1 MRDPRE
7 KRIDEP
13 RDSNGAKNGEKL
25 PASTIGEV
33 RSEIFEVANVF
44 EEGLGAWLYGH
55 DAVEGAAQ
63 EQGSKNGVKN
73 EQYRSNEVHL
83 IMHTFRSVIC
93 RDVCFAQRRQGEKP
107 TITRLTA
114 RQKIAQ

>member
-1 MRDPRE
+1 MGDPRE

-25 PASTIGEV
+25 PASAIGEV

-44 EEGLGAWLYGH
+44 EESLGAWLYGH
-55 DAVEGAAQ
+55 DAVERAAQ
-63 EQGSKNGVKN
+63 EQGSKNGVNN

-83 IMHTFRSVIC
+83 TMHTFRSVIC
-93 RDVCFAQRRQGEKP
+93 RDVGAALLAIGEIHLMAMLHP
-107 TITRLTA
+107 
-114 RQKIAQ
+114 